1 MRMVRAAAV
10 LSIFGLALIAAVL
23 VIRDD
28 AKRVSL
34 GSVASFWGTGAPG
47 WWSKI
52 PVVGG
57 SGLPAVKFDGIPVE
71 GLASPPMQ
79 RQAVVVH
86 AAPPY
91 HAWYVRHTGVCR
103 NCAATCPP
111 SSLSPRACLCVLT
124 FGTAR
129 GTKPHDDYV
138 GDVVRAVPALRAGVR
153 AVAGTVPQRA
163 QVAVQGQKAGK
174 IEFDGIPLEGLPAAP
189 AAQQQQPVAVHIAP
203 PYHAWS
209 VIQSARVPPP

>member
-103 NCAATCPP
+103 TSAALVRLHPCRHEHVYAFLHLVLPGAP
-111 SSLSPRACLCVLT
+111 SRTMITLATWCGR
-124 FGTAR
+124 F
-129 GTKPHDDYV
+129 
-138 GDVVRAVPALRAGVR
+138 
-153 AVAGTVPQRA
+153 QR
-163 QVAVQGQKAGK
+163 
-174 IEFDGIPLEGLPAAP
+174 
-189 AAQQQQPVAVHIAP
+189 
-203 PYHAWS
+203 
-209 VIQSARVPPP
+209 